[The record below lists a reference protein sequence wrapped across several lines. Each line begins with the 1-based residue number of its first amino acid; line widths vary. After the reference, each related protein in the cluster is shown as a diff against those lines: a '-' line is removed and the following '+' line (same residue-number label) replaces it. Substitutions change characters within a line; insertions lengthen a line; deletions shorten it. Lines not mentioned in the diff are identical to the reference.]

1 MRKKGKIMNIL
12 EIVKNLKGLRSL
24 GGVNETQILD
34 AESLVGI
41 KFADEFKEYAK
52 EYGAISAYGLELC
65 GVCNSK
71 RLDAASVTLEERA
84 LNKNFPNDMYVVEN
98 LGIDGILIMQNE
110 RGEVFEIYPNAK
122 PKKIYNSLADY
133 LLNR

>member
-1 MRKKGKIMNIL
+1 MNIL
-12 EIVKNLKGLRSL
+12 EIIKSLKDVRSL
-24 GGVNETQILD
+24 GGANEAQILE

-41 KFADEFKEYAK
+41 KFANEFKEYAK

-71 RLDAASVTLEERA
+71 RLDAASVTLEERE

-98 LGIDGILIMQNE
+98 LGIDGILILQNE
-110 RGEVFEIYPNAK
+110 KGEVFEISPNAK

>member
-1 MRKKGKIMNIL
+1 MNIL
-12 EIVKNLKGLRSL
+12 EIVKNLKDLRSL
-24 GGVNETQILD
+24 GGANETQILE

-65 GVCNSK
+65 GVCHSK
-71 RLDAASVTLEERA
+71 RLDAASVTLEDRE

-98 LGIDGILIMQNE
+98 LGIDGILILQNE
-110 RGEVFEIYPNAK
+110 RGEVFEISPNTK